1 MSSILHVFAWVSSRA
16 HWPWD
21 PRVNAPEPRAFSIP
35 VPVTTV
41 GRVHEIVGLHEG
53 PRLQVPCL
61 RILKCPKFGLEVRN
75 DLQSPHDDGV
85 GRFKISRSARRSR
98 NGIHRARWTRVNEVK
113 VPLGKRAGIEP
124 RQKVTAYRWVCLWIL
139 VQ

>member
-1 MSSILHVFAWVSSRA
+1 M
-16 HWPWD
+16 
-21 PRVNAPEPRAFSIP
+21 NAPELRAFAIF
-35 VPVTTV
+35 VPVTTIR
-41 GRVHEIVGLHEG
+41 RVHEIVRLHEG
-53 PRLQVPCL
+53 PRFQAPCL
-61 RILKCPKFGLEVRN
+61 RVLETPKFGLEVRN

-98 NGIHRARWTRVNEVK
+98 NGIHGERWARMNEVK

-124 RQKVTAYRWVCLWIL
+124 AHDVTTYRGVGFGVH